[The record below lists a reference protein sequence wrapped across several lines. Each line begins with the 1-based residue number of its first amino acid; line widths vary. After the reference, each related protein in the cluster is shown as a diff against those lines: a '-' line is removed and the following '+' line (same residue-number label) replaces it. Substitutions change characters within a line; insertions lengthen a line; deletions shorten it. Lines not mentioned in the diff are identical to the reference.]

1 MVYILHYII
10 NYNNDLILN
19 TTEMTALEY
28 TAIKQCFVC
37 GVILGLGDASVWV
50 NNTFIIGK
58 HLTDTYDRLIFT
70 IPLAKGNKF
79 SASIANGGV
88 SYHIF
93 SSN

>member
-1 MVYILHYII
+1 MYILYYII

-58 HLTDTYDRLIFT
+58 HLIDNYDRLPFT

-79 SASIANGGV
+79 SVSIANGGV